1 MRTFFFFLLTL
12 NYAIAQTDSPSNPI
26 GFTLIMG
33 ELRQY
38 LQLSEGQMT
47 TLGRNITDDT
57 RWSDT
62 KIRRIQEVR
71 TEIAKETEQPTLDPM
86 ALGVRYAEIEAIC
99 RDMRDQNSMLRT
111 RNQSVLTDSQKQRL
125 AALDDVLKLMPVVL
139 QAQDANLMGG
149 AQYTRTDGPV
159 IFDPLSSTAQLG
171 SFLFPRSRECG
182 IEQSGYFGFLTTSQ
196 KVQR

>member
-1 MRTFFFFLLTL
+1 MRTLFLFLLTL
-12 NYAIAQTDSPSNPI
+12 NYAIGQTDSPSNPI

-47 TLGRNITDDT
+47 TLGRNITDYR

-62 KIRRIQEVR
+62 KIMRIQEVM

-99 RDMRDQNSMLRT
+99 RDMRDQN
-111 RNQSVLTDSQKQRL
+111 
-125 AALDDVLKLMPVVL
+125 
-139 QAQDANLMGG
+139 
-149 AQYTRTDGPV
+149 
-159 IFDPLSSTAQLG
+159 
-171 SFLFPRSRECG
+171 
-182 IEQSGYFGFLTTSQ
+182 
-196 KVQR
+196 